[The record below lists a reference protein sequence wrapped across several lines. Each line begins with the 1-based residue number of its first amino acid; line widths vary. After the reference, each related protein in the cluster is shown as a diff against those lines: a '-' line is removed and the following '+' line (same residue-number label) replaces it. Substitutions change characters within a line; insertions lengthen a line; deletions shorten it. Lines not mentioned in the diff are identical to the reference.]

1 MNIKLLATQIID
13 KGKSGRELL
22 MLGNIFCDTRYYLFC
37 VYRVPDMVLGVKNTA
52 VTTVLISL
60 VFIDGNYDSYDN
72 SLYFI
77 DMKNEAGVGS
87 NLPKSHCLEVAELGS
102 GFTPCH
108 LAPFSTIS
116 PSVLH
121 SSRKH

>member
-37 VYRVPDMVLGVKNTA
+37 VYHVPDMVLGVKNTA

-60 VFIDGNYDSYDN
+60 VF
-72 SLYFI
+72 
-77 DMKNEAGVGS
+77 K
-87 NLPKSHCLEVAELGS
+87 
-102 GFTPCH
+102 
-108 LAPFSTIS
+108 
-116 PSVLH
+116 
-121 SSRKH
+121 RW